1 MSSKFDGLLIQLG
14 TGKWNLLYFIAS
26 SYWCLLVPPQFIN
39 GVYVAPPIPYTCR
52 PPPDVNVTSVSEN
65 SCKYSTNGSS
75 GVEEE
80 FPCTEWDFDTSVFTS
95 TLTSEFDLVCEREHL
110 QATYQGI
117 YMLGT
122 FVSPLLGGYLA
133 DRYGRLV
140 VVIITQVVVTIT
152 SVGIV
157 FLSNFTLILAV
168 RFVMGSVN
176 LLTFFV
182 LAMEVCEPKHR
193 STVGILIGLPWALGT
208 MWWGMMAYFIRDWR
222 WLQLAVSLPTLL
234 VFPFLYMLDESPR
247 WLIVRGH
254 HEKALKVLQKA
265 ARWNKATLPP
275 PSNLYAL
282 MSDIQ
287 EESTTAK
294 HKPKAG
300 DKSKKCRFLSAPAL
314 LSTREIATITAAVC
328 LDFFAVSLVFD
339 GLNLSGA
346 NFSADPFLYIILGG
360 LMEVPGYSLTA
371 PLIQRCGRRWP
382 TSASYLICGVFILA
396 LAFIP
401 TDVSWLVMTLAMSG
415 KLCISGAYQ
424 IVYVYS
430 TELFPTEVRSQGI
443 GAASVFAQLAS
454 TISPYIA
461 SFLGPILPWVPSLVF
476 GGASLVAGLGTL
488 ALRETLG
495 VPLPDTITD
504 LTAAR
509 SKSRSDEGDSKEM
522 EIIDVKA

>member
-1 MSSKFDGLLIQLG
+1 MG
-14 TGKWNLLYFIAS
+14 
-26 SYWCLLVPPQFIN
+26 
-39 GVYVAPPIPYTCR
+39 
-52 PPPDVNVTSVSEN
+52 DVDSVN

-80 FPCTEWDFDTSVFTS
+80 LPCTEWDFDTSVFTS

-140 VVIITQVVVTIT
+140 VVIITQAVVTVT

-157 FLSNFTLILAV
+157 FLSDFTLILAV

-234 VFPFLYMLDESPR
+234 VFPFLYMMDESPR

-275 PSNLYAL
+275 ASNLYAL

-287 EESTTAK
+287 RSPRQRSTNLKQEIKVRNADSS
-294 HKPKAG
+294 A
-300 DKSKKCRFLSAPAL
+300 CLLYSAPARSPPSRPSSAWTSSPCPWC
-314 LSTREIATITAAVC
+314 STASTSAAPTSVPTP
-328 LDFFAVSLVFD
+328 SSTSS
-339 GLNLSGA
+339 SGA
-346 NFSADPFLYIILGG
+346 
-360 LMEVPGYSLTA
+360 
-371 PLIQRCGRRWP
+371 
-382 TSASYLICGVFILA
+382 
-396 LAFIP
+396 
-401 TDVSWLVMTLAMSG
+401 
-415 KLCISGAYQ
+415 
-424 IVYVYS
+424 
-430 TELFPTEVRSQGI
+430 
-443 GAASVFAQLAS
+443 
-454 TISPYIA
+454 
-461 SFLGPILPWVPSLVF
+461 
-476 GGASLVAGLGTL
+476 
-488 ALRETLG
+488 
-495 VPLPDTITD
+495 
-504 LTAAR
+504 
-509 SKSRSDEGDSKEM
+509 
-522 EIIDVKA
+522 